1 MVQFPGRHMGTE
13 RYMKRANTHSP
24 GTLASGGIGTLL
36 YSQAGYSRNLPGC
49 CAVRAVRLP
58 TVARSLNGAV
68 AHNALKSARQGIANR
83 RPRNFIVEVAAARI
97 AWTTISPINPR
108 ATPPDRQSGSRSH
121 FHLLHARPR
130 RPRPGRRASAR
141 RVQP

>member
-24 GTLASGGIGTLL
+24 GTLASGGIGKSL

-49 CAVRAVRLP
+49 CAARPLRLP
-58 TVARSLNGAV
+58 TVATSLKGAV

-83 RPRNFIVEVAAARI
+83 RPRNFIVEVAGVRI
-97 AWTTISPINPR
+97 ARCTG
-108 ATPPDRQSGSRSH
+108 TPPYA
-121 FHLLHARPR
+121 LT
-130 RPRPGRRASAR
+130 
-141 RVQP
+141 